1 MARTDGRSWRGRL
14 GLAALVA
21 ASCRGGGSGSA
32 PTQPSSGAAAPS
44 QSTAPGTSAACSATV
59 RLGDALILYNDS
71 GAPLGVTGVLL
82 LAGDPAQ
89 PLYHGLLTGGLDVT
103 RPRPPLNGRV
113 LRLRFASSG
122 PQFDLYSKRLTRPLD
137 RVPHAQSEAVAGEVV
152 AELARKTRQDAK
164 GTTIASF
171 TEWQT
176 PAAEVASVPEIELGG
191 DVAEYLLGE
200 GERTGGSGSDPI
212 EVHVVRRAGR
222 LTTVTKT
229 DLHIRTGNRNGFL
242 VEDRGDSLAVYRE
255 GSDVP
260 LLVQRNEQHARPCL
274 QPLMAPDLDGVLT
287 EFMPDH
293 HHHQTGVFFG
303 LPEVNGRSYFHVTR
317 QGSFERVGHFMLKS
331 GNDPIGRWSISD
343 QWLSDRGPVA
353 TETQSWRLR
362 DHGSWYVLDLDWSLL
377 AHEELT
383 VGKYDYGGLFVRM
396 AWRPQ
401 TGGSAVNSEG
411 QQGEECEGQRA
422 RWVDVG
428 VPILG
433 RKDGRDGHIAL
444 LDHPKNEGHPEPFRV
459 DGQLGFGPC
468 RARLGEWKIARSK
481 TATAKF
487 RLVVY
492 LGEFDKERIEGAWK
506 EFARGN

>member
-1 MARTDGRSWRGRL
+1 ML
-14 GLAALVA
+14 ILAAIAA
-21 ASCRGGGSGSA
+21 ASCRGGGDATSKPAQSNTSA
-32 PTQPSSGAAAPS
+32 AAAAAPA
-44 QSTAPGTSAACSATV
+44 TPAPSSATV
-59 RLGDALILYNDS
+59 RLGDALVIFNES
-71 GAPLGVTGVLL
+71 GAPLCVTGVLL

-89 PLYHGLLTGGLDVT
+89 PLYHGILAGGLDVT
-103 RPRPPLNGRV
+103 RPPPPLNGRV
-113 LRLRFASSG
+113 LRLRFVSAG
-122 PQFDLYSKRLTRPLD
+122 AQFELYSKRLTQPLE
-137 RVPHAQSEAVAGEVV
+137 RVPHAASESVAGEVV
-152 AELARKTRQDAK
+152 AELARQTKQDSK

-171 TEWQT
+171 TEWQP
-176 PAAEVASVPEIELGG
+176 PAAEVASVPEVELGG

-200 GERTGGSGSDPI
+200 GNRTGGSGTNPI
-212 EVHVVRRAGR
+212 ELHVIRRAGR
-222 LTTVTKT
+222 LATVTKT
-229 DLHIRTGNRNGFL
+229 DLHIRTGNKNGFI

-255 GSDVP
+255 GSDIP
-260 LLVQRNEQHARPCL
+260 LLVQRIEQHARPCL

-317 QGSFERVGHFMLKS
+317 QGSFERVGHFMVKS
-331 GNDPIGRWSISD
+331 ANDPIGRWTIAD
-343 QWLSDRGPVA
+343 EWLGDRGPVA
-353 TETQSWRLR
+353 TETQSWQLR

-377 AHEELT
+377 AHEEVT

-396 AWRPQ
+396 YWRPE
-401 TGGSAVNSEG
+401 TGGRAVNSEG
-411 QQGEECEGQRA
+411 QEGAACEGQRA

-433 RKDGRDGHIAL
+433 RTDGKAGHIAL

-459 DGQLGFGPC
+459 DDQLGFGPC

-481 TATAKF
+481 SASAKF

-492 LGEFDKERIEGAWK
+492 LGEFDKEKVEGAWK
-506 EFARGN
+506 EFAGEK